1 MLRCH
6 LRKVGSGP
14 LFCLGSSDTQRKAGL
29 GVLVKESRSV
39 VDRIS
44 EAVSPILWT
53 LGLEL
58 ADVVCVGQGPR
69 SVVRVFI
76 DKPEGVTLEDC
87 ERAHKAL
94 GPALDVAD
102 PFPHAYTLEV
112 SSPGLDRP
120 FKRIQDYRRAIG
132 KRVTLKLRQPL
143 AGQWRLAGTLT
154 GVGDD
159 AVTLELSEPAPSA
172 DRDAGTQG
180 HRRGEEGGHLVNIGV
195 GVESQL

>member
-1 MLRCH
+1 MLRCR
-6 LRKVGSGP
+6 LREVGSGP
-14 LFCLGSSDTQRKAGL
+14 LFCLGSNDTRKAGL

-132 KRVTLKLRQPL
+132 KRVTLKLREPL
-143 AGQWRLAGTLT
+143 VGQWRLVGTLT
-154 GVGDD
+154 GVEDD
-159 AVTLELSEPAPSA
+159 AVILELSDPAPSRIVTLEYRVIA
-172 DRDAGTQG
+172 EAKRAVTW
-180 HRRGEEGGHLVNIGV
+180 
-195 GVESQL
+195 

>member
-1 MLRCH
+1 M
-6 LRKVGSGP
+6 
-14 LFCLGSSDTQRKAGL
+14 
-29 GVLVKESRSV
+29 KESRSV

-44 EAVSPILWT
+44 EIISPILWT

-58 ADVVCVGQGPR
+58 ADVVCVGQGSR

-76 DKPEGVTLEDC
+76 DKPEGVTLDDC

-132 KRVTLKLRQPL
+132 KRVTLKLREPL
-143 AGQWRLAGTLT
+143 AGQWRLVGTLA
-154 GVGDD
+154 GVTEDS
-159 AVTLELSEPAPSA
+159 VTLELNEPSPQ
-172 DRDAGTQG
+172 RIVTLEQKLI
-180 HRRGEEGGHLVNIGV
+180 GEAKRVV
-195 GVESQL
+195 TW

>member
-1 MLRCH
+1 M
-6 LRKVGSGP
+6 
-14 LFCLGSSDTQRKAGL
+14 
-29 GVLVKESRSV
+29 KESRSV

-44 EAVSPILWT
+44 ETISPILWT

-58 ADVVCVGQGPR
+58 ADVVCVGQGSR

-76 DKPEGVTLEDC
+76 DKPEGVTLDDC

-120 FKRIQDYRRAIG
+120 FKRIQDFRRAIG
-132 KRVTLKLRQPL
+132 KRVTLKLKEPL
-143 AGQWRLAGTLT
+143 AGQWRLVGTLA
-154 GVGDD
+154 GVTDD
-159 AVTLELSEPAPSA
+159 SVTLELSEPPPP
-172 DRDAGTQG
+172 RTVTLEQKLI
-180 HRRGEEGGHLVNIGV
+180 GEAKRVV
-195 GVESQL
+195 TW

>member
-1 MLRCH
+1 M
-6 LRKVGSGP
+6 
-14 LFCLGSSDTQRKAGL
+14 
-29 GVLVKESRSV
+29 KESRSV

-76 DKPEGVTLEDC
+76 DKPDGVTLDDC

-132 KRVTLKLRQPL
+132 KRVTLKLREPL
-143 AGQWRLAGTLT
+143 AGQWRLVGTLCDVT
-154 GVGDD
+154 DQT
-159 AVTLELSEPAPSA
+159 VTLEVSVPPPPRTVTLERSIVTEAKRVVA
-172 DRDAGTQG
+172 W
-180 HRRGEEGGHLVNIGV
+180 
-195 GVESQL
+195 

>member
-1 MLRCH
+1 M
-6 LRKVGSGP
+6 
-14 LFCLGSSDTQRKAGL
+14 
-29 GVLVKESRSV
+29 KESRSV

-44 EAVSPILWT
+44 ETVSPILWT

-69 SVVRVFI
+69 SVIRVFI
-76 DKPEGVTLEDC
+76 DKPDGVTLDDC

-120 FKRIQDYRRAIG
+120 FRRIQDYRRAIG
-132 KRVTLKLRQPL
+132 KRVTLKLREPL
-143 AGQWRLAGTLT
+143 AGQWRLVGTLT
-154 GVGDD
+154 AVSDES
-159 AVTLELSEPAPSA
+159 VTLEINEPPPSRTVTLEQNMIA
-172 DRDAGTQG
+172 EAKRVVTW
-180 HRRGEEGGHLVNIGV
+180 
-195 GVESQL
+195 

>member
-1 MLRCH
+1 
-6 LRKVGSGP
+6 
-14 LFCLGSSDTQRKAGL
+14 
-29 GVLVKESRSV
+29 VKESRSV

-44 EAVSPILWT
+44 ETVSPILWT

-58 ADVVCVGQGPR
+58 ADVVCVGQGSR

-76 DKPEGVTLEDC
+76 DKPEGVTLDDC

-132 KRVTLKLRQPL
+132 KRVTLKLREPL
-143 AGQWRLAGTLT
+143 AGQWRLVGTLT
-154 GVGDD
+154 GVTDD
-159 AVTLELSEPAPSA
+159 SVTLEVSEPRPAW
-172 DRDAGTQG
+172 TVTLEQKMI
-180 HRRGEEGGHLVNIGV
+180 GEAKRAVAW
-195 GVESQL
+195 

>member
-1 MLRCH
+1 
-6 LRKVGSGP
+6 
-14 LFCLGSSDTQRKAGL
+14 
-29 GVLVKESRSV
+29 VLVKESRSV

-58 ADVVCVGQGPR
+58 ADVVCVGQGSR

-76 DKPEGVTLEDC
+76 DKPEGVTLDDC

-132 KRVTLKLRQPL
+132 KRVTLKLKEPL
-143 AGQWRLAGTLT
+143 VGQWRLVGTLT
-154 GVGDD
+154 DVTDD
-159 AVTLELSEPAPSA
+159 SVTLNVNEPPPPKSVTLEQRKISEAK
-172 DRDAGTQG
+172 RVVTW
-180 HRRGEEGGHLVNIGV
+180 
-195 GVESQL
+195 

>member
-1 MLRCH
+1 
-6 LRKVGSGP
+6 
-14 LFCLGSSDTQRKAGL
+14 
-29 GVLVKESRSV
+29 VKESRSV

-58 ADVVCVGQGPR
+58 ADVVCVGQGSR

-76 DKPEGVTLEDC
+76 DKPEGVTLDDC

-132 KRVTLKLRQPL
+132 KRVTLKLKEPL
-143 AGQWRLAGTLT
+143 VGQWRLVGTLT
-154 GVGDD
+154 DVTDD
-159 AVTLELSEPAPSA
+159 SVTLNVNEPPPPKSVTLEQRKISEAK
-172 DRDAGTQG
+172 RVVTW
-180 HRRGEEGGHLVNIGV
+180 
-195 GVESQL
+195 

>member
-1 MLRCH
+1 M
-6 LRKVGSGP
+6 
-14 LFCLGSSDTQRKAGL
+14 
-29 GVLVKESRSV
+29 KESRPV

-58 ADVVCVGQGPR
+58 ADVVCVGQGSR

-87 ERAHKAL
+87 ERL
-94 GPALDVAD
+94 VCALDVAD

-120 FKRIQDYRRAIG
+120 FKRLQDYRRAIG
-132 KRVTLKLRQPL
+132 KRVTLKLREPL
-143 AGQWRLAGTLT
+143 AGQWRLVGTLT
-154 GVGDD
+154 DVADQTVTLTVDD
-159 AVTLELSEPAPSA
+159 RPTVRAVTLEQRLIAEAKRA
-172 DRDAGTQG
+172 VTW
-180 HRRGEEGGHLVNIGV
+180 
-195 GVESQL
+195 

>member
-1 MLRCH
+1 M
-6 LRKVGSGP
+6 
-14 LFCLGSSDTQRKAGL
+14 
-29 GVLVKESRSV
+29 VKESRSV

-44 EAVSPILWT
+44 ETVSPILWT

-58 ADVVCVGQGPR
+58 ADVVCVGQGSR
-69 SVVRVFI
+69 SVIRVFI

-132 KRVTLKLRQPL
+132 KRVTLKLKEPL
-143 AGQWRLAGTLT
+143 AGQWRVVGTLT
-154 GVGDD
+154 GVTDD
-159 AVTLELSEPAPSA
+159 SVTLELTEPPPP
-172 DRDAGTQG
+172 RTVTFEQ
-180 HRRGEEGGHLVNIGV
+180 RLVGEAKRVV
-195 GVESQL
+195 TW

>member
-1 MLRCH
+1 M
-6 LRKVGSGP
+6 
-14 LFCLGSSDTQRKAGL
+14 
-29 GVLVKESRSV
+29 KESRSV

-44 EAVSPILWT
+44 ETVSPILWT

-58 ADVVCVGQGPR
+58 ADVVCVGQGSR

-76 DKPEGVTLEDC
+76 DKPEDVTLEDC

-132 KRVTLKLRQPL
+132 KRVTLKLREPL
-143 AGQWRLAGTLT
+143 AGQWRLVGTLT
-154 GVGDD
+154 LVTDD
-159 AVTLELSEPAPSA
+159 SVTLEVNEPPPV
-172 DRDAGTQG
+172 RTVTLEQKMI
-180 HRRGEEGGHLVNIGV
+180 GEAKRAVAW
-195 GVESQL
+195 

>member
-1 MLRCH
+1 
-6 LRKVGSGP
+6 
-14 LFCLGSSDTQRKAGL
+14 LFGLERYPEKRGL

-76 DKPEGVTLEDC
+76 DKPEGVTLDDC

-132 KRVTLKLRQPL
+132 KRVTLKLREPL
-143 AGQWRLAGTLT
+143 AGQWRLVGTLT
-154 GVGDD
+154 GVEDQG
-159 AVTLELSEPAPSA
+159 VTLELSEAAPPRTVTLEHKVIA
-172 DRDAGTQG
+172 EAKRAVTW
-180 HRRGEEGGHLVNIGV
+180 
-195 GVESQL
+195 

>member
-1 MLRCH
+1 ME
-6 LRKVGSGP
+6 
-14 LFCLGSSDTQRKAGL
+14 
-29 GVLVKESRSV
+29 ESRSV

-44 EAVSPILWT
+44 ETISPILWT

-58 ADVVCVGQGPR
+58 ADVVCVGQGSR

-76 DKPEGVTLEDC
+76 DKPEGVTLDDC

-120 FKRIQDYRRAIG
+120 FKRIQDFRRAIG
-132 KRVTLKLRQPL
+132 KRVTLKLKEPL
-143 AGQWRLAGTLT
+143 AGQWRLVGTLA
-154 GVGDD
+154 GVTDD
-159 AVTLELSEPAPSA
+159 SVTLELSEPPPP
-172 DRDAGTQG
+172 RTVTLEQKLI
-180 HRRGEEGGHLVNIGV
+180 GEAKRVV
-195 GVESQL
+195 TW

>member
-1 MLRCH
+1 
-6 LRKVGSGP
+6 
-14 LFCLGSSDTQRKAGL
+14 
-29 GVLVKESRSV
+29 VLVKESRSV

-44 EAVSPILWT
+44 ETISPILWT

-58 ADVVCVGQGPR
+58 ADVVCVGQGSR

-76 DKPEGVTLEDC
+76 DKPEGVTLDDC

-120 FKRIQDYRRAIG
+120 FKRIQDFRRAIG
-132 KRVTLKLRQPL
+132 KRVTLKLKEPL
-143 AGQWRLAGTLT
+143 AGQWRLVGTLA
-154 GVGDD
+154 GVTDD
-159 AVTLELSEPAPSA
+159 SVTLELSEPPPP
-172 DRDAGTQG
+172 RTVTLEQKLI
-180 HRRGEEGGHLVNIGV
+180 GEAKRVV
-195 GVESQL
+195 TW

>member
-1 MLRCH
+1 M
-6 LRKVGSGP
+6 
-14 LFCLGSSDTQRKAGL
+14 
-29 GVLVKESRSV
+29 KESRGV
-39 VDRIS
+39 VERIS

-76 DKPEGVTLEDC
+76 DKPEGVTLGDC

-132 KRVTLKLRQPL
+132 KDVRLKLRQPL
-143 AGQWRLAGTLT
+143 AGQWRVVGTLT
-154 GVGDD
+154 DV
-159 AVTLELSEPAPSA
+159 AEQTVTLAVSEPPPPRTVTLEQNLIAEAKLA
-172 DRDAGTQG
+172 
-180 HRRGEEGGHLVNIGV
+180 VKW
-195 GVESQL
+195 

>member
-1 MLRCH
+1 M
-6 LRKVGSGP
+6 
-14 LFCLGSSDTQRKAGL
+14 
-29 GVLVKESRSV
+29 KESRSV

-44 EAVSPILWT
+44 ETISPILWT

-76 DKPEGVTLEDC
+76 DKPEGVTLDDC

-120 FKRIQDYRRAIG
+120 FKRIQDYRRAVG
-132 KRVTLKLRQPL
+132 KRVSLKLREPL
-143 AGQWRLAGTLT
+143 AGQWRVVGTLT
-154 GVGDD
+154 GVTDD
-159 AVTLELSEPAPSA
+159 SVTLNVSEPPPMRTLTIEHEHISEAKRVVA
-172 DRDAGTQG
+172 W
-180 HRRGEEGGHLVNIGV
+180 
-195 GVESQL
+195 

>member
-1 MLRCH
+1 M
-6 LRKVGSGP
+6 
-14 LFCLGSSDTQRKAGL
+14 
-29 GVLVKESRSV
+29 KESRSV

-44 EAVSPILWT
+44 ETVSPILWT

-58 ADVVCVGQGPR
+58 ADVVCVGQGSR

-76 DKPEGVTLEDC
+76 DKPEGVTLDDC

-132 KRVTLKLRQPL
+132 KRVTLKLREPL
-143 AGQWRLAGTLT
+143 AGQWRLVGTLT
-154 GVGDD
+154 GVTDD
-159 AVTLELSEPAPSA
+159 SVTLEVNEPRPA
-172 DRDAGTQG
+172 RTVTLEQKMI
-180 HRRGEEGGHLVNIGV
+180 GEAKRAVAW
-195 GVESQL
+195 

>member
-1 MLRCH
+1 
-6 LRKVGSGP
+6 
-14 LFCLGSSDTQRKAGL
+14 
-29 GVLVKESRSV
+29 VKESRSV

-44 EAVSPILWT
+44 ETISPILWT

-58 ADVVCVGQGPR
+58 ADVVCVGQGSR

-76 DKPEGVTLEDC
+76 DKPEGVTLDDC

-132 KRVTLKLRQPL
+132 KRVTLKLREPL
-143 AGQWRLAGTLT
+143 AGQWRLVGTLA
-154 GVGDD
+154 GVTDD
-159 AVTLELSEPAPSA
+159 SVTLELSEPPPP
-172 DRDAGTQG
+172 RTVTLEQKLI
-180 HRRGEEGGHLVNIGV
+180 GEAKRVV
-195 GVESQL
+195 TW

>member
-1 MLRCH
+1 M
-6 LRKVGSGP
+6 
-14 LFCLGSSDTQRKAGL
+14 
-29 GVLVKESRSV
+29 KESRSV

-44 EAVSPILWT
+44 ETVSPILWT

-58 ADVVCVGQGPR
+58 ADVVCVGQGSR

-76 DKPEGVTLEDC
+76 DKPEGVTLADC

-132 KRVTLKLRQPL
+132 KRVTVKLREPL
-143 AGQWRLAGTLT
+143 AGQWRLVGTLT
-154 GVGDD
+154 RVTDD
-159 AVTLELSEPAPSA
+159 SVTLEVNEPPPA
-172 DRDAGTQG
+172 RTVTLEQKMI
-180 HRRGEEGGHLVNIGV
+180 GEAKRAVAW
-195 GVESQL
+195 

>member
-1 MLRCH
+1 
-6 LRKVGSGP
+6 
-14 LFCLGSSDTQRKAGL
+14 
-29 GVLVKESRSV
+29 VKESRSV

-44 EAVSPILWT
+44 ETISPILWT

-58 ADVVCVGQGPR
+58 ADVVCVGQGSR

-76 DKPEGVTLEDC
+76 DKPEGVTLDDC

-132 KRVTLKLRQPL
+132 KRVTLKLREPL
-143 AGQWRLAGTLT
+143 AGQWRLVGTLA
-154 GVGDD
+154 GVTEDS
-159 AVTLELSEPAPSA
+159 VTLELNEPSPQ
-172 DRDAGTQG
+172 RIVTLEQKLI
-180 HRRGEEGGHLVNIGV
+180 GEAKRVV
-195 GVESQL
+195 TW

>member
-1 MLRCH
+1 
-6 LRKVGSGP
+6 
-14 LFCLGSSDTQRKAGL
+14 
-29 GVLVKESRSV
+29 VLVKESRSV

-44 EAVSPILWT
+44 ETISPILWT

-58 ADVVCVGQGPR
+58 ADVVCVGQGSR

-76 DKPEGVTLEDC
+76 DKPEGVTLDDC

-132 KRVTLKLRQPL
+132 KRVTLKLREPL
-143 AGQWRLAGTLT
+143 AGQWRLVGTLA
-154 GVGDD
+154 GVTEDS
-159 AVTLELSEPAPSA
+159 VTLELNEPSPQ
-172 DRDAGTQG
+172 RIVTLEQKLI
-180 HRRGEEGGHLVNIGV
+180 GEAKRVV
-195 GVESQL
+195 TW

>member
-1 MLRCH
+1 M
-6 LRKVGSGP
+6 
-14 LFCLGSSDTQRKAGL
+14 
-29 GVLVKESRSV
+29 KESRSV

-58 ADVVCVGQGPR
+58 ADVVCVGQGSR

-76 DKPEGVTLEDC
+76 DKPEGVTLDDC

-132 KRVTLKLRQPL
+132 KRVTLKLREPL
-143 AGQWRLAGTLT
+143 AGQWRLVGTLT
-154 GVGDD
+154 GVTDD
-159 AVTLELSEPAPSA
+159 SVTLEVNEPRPS
-172 DRDAGTQG
+172 RTVTLEQKMI
-180 HRRGEEGGHLVNIGV
+180 GEAKRAVAW
-195 GVESQL
+195 

>member
-1 MLRCH
+1 M
-6 LRKVGSGP
+6 
-14 LFCLGSSDTQRKAGL
+14 
-29 GVLVKESRSV
+29 KESRSV
-39 VDRIS
+39 VDRVS
-44 EAVSPILWT
+44 ETVSPILWT

-58 ADVVCVGQGPR
+58 ADVVCVGQGSR

-76 DKPEGVTLEDC
+76 DKPEGVTLDDC

-132 KRVTLKLRQPL
+132 KRVTLKLREPL
-143 AGQWRLAGTLT
+143 AGQWRLVGTLT
-154 GVGDD
+154 GVTDD
-159 AVTLELSEPAPSA
+159 SVTIEVHEPSPSRTVTLE
-172 DRDAGTQG
+172 QKMI
-180 HRRGEEGGHLVNIGV
+180 GEAKRAVAW
-195 GVESQL
+195 

>member
-1 MLRCH
+1 M
-6 LRKVGSGP
+6 
-14 LFCLGSSDTQRKAGL
+14 
-29 GVLVKESRSV
+29 KESRSV

-76 DKPEGVTLEDC
+76 DKPEGVTLDDC

-102 PFPHAYTLEV
+102 PFPHGYTLEV

-120 FKRIQDYRRAIG
+120 FKRIQDYRRALG

-143 AGQWRLAGTLT
+143 AGQWRLVGTLT
-154 GVGDD
+154 DVTDH
-159 AVTLELSEPAPSA
+159 ALTLEVSEPAPSRTLTLEHNTIA
-172 DRDAGTQG
+172 
-180 HRRGEEGGHLVNIGV
+180 EGKRVV
-195 GVESQL
+195 TW

>member
-1 MLRCH
+1 
-6 LRKVGSGP
+6 
-14 LFCLGSSDTQRKAGL
+14 
-29 GVLVKESRSV
+29 VKESRSV
-39 VDRIS
+39 VDRVS
-44 EAVSPILWT
+44 ETVSPILWT

-58 ADVVCVGQGPR
+58 ADVVCVGQGSR

-76 DKPEGVTLEDC
+76 DKPEGVTLDDC

-132 KRVTLKLRQPL
+132 KRVTLKLREPL
-143 AGQWRLAGTLT
+143 AGQWRLVGTLT
-154 GVGDD
+154 RVTDD
-159 AVTLELSEPAPSA
+159 SVTLEVNEPPPA
-172 DRDAGTQG
+172 RTVTLEQKMV
-180 HRRGEEGGHLVNIGV
+180 GEAKRAVTW
-195 GVESQL
+195 